1 MMGNPSMPQ
10 PENRPAQK
18 SSPFVHLISA
28 SIALVMLVGAVIFSE
43 RRAASLEDQYVHA
56 LAPMELEQ
64 AISGIV
70 IQQAAFRQAD
80 LLPVYGSS
88 EMLYGDTPYEDSIFF
103 ASYPTGFNVID
114 IAKGGVTSL
123 NLAQTMAALGP
134 ELSGRKVVISFTPIM
149 FEVGEV
155 SNYAYAGNFSRLHAA
170 SLAFNPTLGM
180 AVKQQ
185 AAKRMLEYP
194 DTLSQSDDRLL
205 AFALQNLAGGTAYN
219 QIVYALSWP
228 LGQLDTLIIRLQ
240 DHYAVWSLLQNT
252 PNIDQVANR
261 QRRSIDW
268 DAEIDKGEAQ
278 QKANSN
284 TNPYG
289 IDNKAW
295 VEEYQ
300 QVLKI
305 NQPGSGDQKYINK
318 INISEEWGD
327 LAIMLEILKELG
339 AQPLIMSRPINGT
352 LYAAAGISEQAQQ
365 TYYTRLQSLVSAYN
379 MPLVDFQQYT
389 NDRYFSFDE
398 ASHTGAK
405 GWVIVDRTLDAFYHG
420 NIR

>member
-1 MMGNPSMPQ
+1 MMGNRSMPQ
-10 PENRPAQK
+10 QENRLAQK

-28 SIALVMLVGAVIFSE
+28 SIALLILVGAVIFSD
-43 RRAASLEDQYVHA
+43 RRAASLEDRYVHA
-56 LAPMELEQ
+56 LAPMELDQ
-64 AISGIV
+64 AIGGIV

-103 ASYPTGFNVID
+103 ATYPTGFNVID

-123 NLAQTMAALGP
+123 NLAQTMAAIGL
-134 ELSGRKVVISFTPIM
+134 ELRGKKVVISFTPIM
-149 FEVGEV
+149 FEAGKV
-155 SNYAYAGNFSRLHAA
+155 SDYAYAGNFSRLHAVA
-170 SLAFNPTLGM
+170 LTFNPTLSM

-194 DTLSQSDDRLL
+194 STLSASGDLL
-205 AFALQNLAGGTAYN
+205 SFALQNLAKGTSSN
-219 QIVYALSWP
+219 QIMYALSWP
-228 LGQLDTLIIRLQ
+228 LGQLDTLIIHLQ
-240 DHYAVWSLLQNT
+240 DHYAVWSILQEV
-252 PNIDQVANR
+252 PNIDSPAKR
-261 QRRSIDW
+261 QSRSIDW
-268 DAEIDKGEAQ
+268 NAEIGKGEAQ
-278 QKANSN
+278 QKANTDN
-284 TNPYG
+284 NPYG
-289 IDNKAW
+289 IDKKAW

-305 NQPGSGDQKYINK
+305 NQPGSGDQQYINK
-318 INISEEWGD
+318 INVSEEWGD
-327 LAIMLEILKELG
+327 LAILLEVLKEMG

-365 TYYTRLQSLVSAYN
+365 AYYTRLQSLVSAYN

-405 GWVIVDRTLDAFYHG
+405 GWVIVDKTLDAFYHG